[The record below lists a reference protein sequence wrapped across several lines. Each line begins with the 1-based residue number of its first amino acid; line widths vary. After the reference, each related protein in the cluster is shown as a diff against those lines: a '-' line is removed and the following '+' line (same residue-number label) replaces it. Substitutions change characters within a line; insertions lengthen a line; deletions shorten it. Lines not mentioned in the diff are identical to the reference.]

1 MPAGKDLLSIANM
14 IAARLRETA
23 VARERAVAA
32 PHLEISWLHDA
43 DLQDDAEQRMTGYA
57 PVASKP
63 ADDRPGVGATR
74 VATIKRRLCF
84 GLLPFVRP
92 RHDDAV
98 LPSVKAW
105 PGGGGVS
112 GSGERRP
119 SLTAAARDVMRRHRS
134 GRRNVCRPN

>member
-63 ADDRPGVGATR
+63 ADDRPGVGRGRAR
-74 VATIKRRLCF
+74 N
-84 GLLPFVRP
+84 
-92 RHDDAV
+92 AV
-98 LPSVKAW
+98 LSESRMGTP
-105 PGGGGVS
+105 
-112 GSGERRP
+112 
-119 SLTAAARDVMRRHRS
+119 L
-134 GRRNVCRPN
+134 